1 MLIQSLLI
9 HRCLE
14 RAFNL
19 IEADGTELEG
29 RKKEGSR
36 GFVPAGFFA
45 QLVRSCADGGGG
57 WPGGSGGGPD
67 VSWGRRPPCNTPQA
81 TCRRRSRRPPNQL
94 THPPASGCSLTE
106 HCMQSWNFWARE
118 KWLKTCHSCVSA
130 STESTNIRT
139 GERKRDSLALM

>member
-1 MLIQSLLI
+1 MSDNLKLKWKNNNALLKRAISDRVRARGVGWFMLIQSLLI

-19 IEADGTELEG
+19 IEADGTEG
-29 RKKEGSR
+29 RKKEGIR

-57 WPGGSGGGPD
+57 GWHGGSGGGGPD

-81 TCRRRSRRPPNQL
+81 TCRAPQ
-94 THPPASGCSLTE
+94 PPAS
-106 HCMQSWNFWARE
+106 QP
-118 KWLKTCHSCVSA
+118 
-130 STESTNIRT
+130 TNSSSRIRL
-139 GERKRDSLALM
+139 LAH